1 MSHDVSCYAELCLF
15 LPIHVDVQEMS
26 TRRWSRFLDT
36 NDVKGVKARGEFW
49 RREAVK
55 TVRSLAG
62 ETRKKRK
69 YSPLEFP
76 QGKGDPGPQDS
87 LEIWV
92 LWVFNV

>member
-1 MSHDVSCYAELCLF
+1 MMSHDVSCYAELCLF

-36 NDVKGVKARGEFW
+36 NDVKGVKAQGEFW

-62 ETRKKRK
+62 ETRKKESTRPWNFLK
-69 YSPLEFP
+69 EKVTL
-76 QGKGDPGPQDS
+76 GPRI
-87 LEIWV
+87 L
-92 LWVFNV
+92 